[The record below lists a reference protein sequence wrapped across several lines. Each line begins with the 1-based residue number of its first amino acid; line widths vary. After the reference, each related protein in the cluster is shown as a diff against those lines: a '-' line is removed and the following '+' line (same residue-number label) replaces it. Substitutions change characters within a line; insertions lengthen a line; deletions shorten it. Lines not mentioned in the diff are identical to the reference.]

1 MPDTAPRASPKP
13 KRVVTQLSIEEV
25 LSWALSAQPGT
36 PGLWIETDTVF
47 IFLFKRKIINLLL
60 LRRST
65 MVNHR
70 ITEWVRLE
78 DTTVGPQMGYCH
90 LTHKP

>member
-25 LSWALSAQPGT
+25 LSWALSAQPWT
-36 PGLWIETDTVF
+36 PDSWIEMDF
-47 IFLFKRKIINLLL
+47 IFLFKGKIINLLL

-65 MVNHR
+65 MVNYR
-70 ITEWVRLE
+70 IKN
-78 DTTVGPQMGYCH
+78 G
-90 LTHKP
+90 